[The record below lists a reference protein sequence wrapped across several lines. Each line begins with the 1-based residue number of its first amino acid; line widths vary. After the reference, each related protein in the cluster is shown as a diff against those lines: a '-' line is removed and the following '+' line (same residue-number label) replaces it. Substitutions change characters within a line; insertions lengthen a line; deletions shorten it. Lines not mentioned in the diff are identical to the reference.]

1 MANALFKVPTPHNEP
16 ILQYAPGS
24 PERARLKEELD
35 RQYNQTLD
43 IPLIIG
49 GKEIRTGKTLDVVCP
64 HEHAHKLAHCH
75 QAGEKEVKMAIE
87 TAMEAKVLWESLP
100 WEERAALSLKA
111 ADLITHKYRYILNA
125 ATMLN
130 QSKNP
135 FQAEIDSACEIADFL
150 RYNPSFLEEIY
161 SQQPLSSNGTW
172 NRVEYRP
179 LEGFIFAITP
189 FNFTSIAGNLTTSPA
204 LMGNTVIWKPASTAL
219 LSGYYLMKLFQE
231 AGFPDGVINFVPGSG
246 STLSGVLLKSPHLG
260 GIHFTGSTKTFNS
273 IWRTVAENLDNNNS
287 YPRLVGET
295 GGKDFVFV
303 HPSADPQEVAVALV
317 RGSFE
322 YQGQKCSA
330 ASRVYLPG
338 SLASTVFSA
347 MEAMVADI
355 KTRTGDPRDF
365 HNFFNAVID
374 EKSFDATM
382 AYIDHASKSPDAEIV
397 IGGKGDK
404 SVGYF
409 VEPTVI
415 RAKTPDYLTMRE
427 EIFAPVLTAYI
438 YPDGEYEKTL
448 EICDKTSPYGLT
460 GSIIAK
466 DRVAVHKA
474 YEKLRHSAGNFYIN
488 DKPTGAVVG
497 QQPFG
502 GARQSGTNDKA
513 GSFLNL
519 IRWTSPRTIKETFV
533 SPTDYGY
540 PFMK

>member
-1 MANALFKVPTPHNEP
+1 MYLYLWV
-16 ILQYAPGS
+16 
-24 PERARLKEELD
+24 
-35 RQYNQTLD
+35 
-43 IPLIIG
+43 
-49 GKEIRTGKTLDVVCP
+49 IR
-64 HEHAHKLAHCH
+64 
-75 QAGEKEVKMAIE
+75 
-87 TAMEAKVLWESLP
+87 S
-100 WEERAALSLKA
+100 AALILR
-111 ADLITHKYRYILNA
+111 KYSNILNA
-125 ATMLN
+125 ATMLT

-135 FQAEIDSACEIADFL
+135 FQAEIDSTCEIADFL

-382 AYIDHASKSPDAEIV
+382 AYIGHASKSPDAEIV

-519 IRWTSPRTIKETFV
+519 IRWTSPRTIKESFV